1 MHFFVQGT
9 IQMTI
14 QFRKYLIFWGLF
26 LMIFMAGVFAEPSIA
41 DMYKW
46 VDENNVAHF
55 SDTPPGDVTHHSDI
69 ETLPTYTTPQD
80 NGDSPETHSTGN
92 RDNGYNIKA
101 YINAL
106 KQ

>member
-1 MHFFVQGT
+1 LNDT
-9 IQMTI
+9 I
-14 QFRKYLIFWGLF
+14 FHNRF
-26 LMIFMAGVFAEPSIA
+26 
-41 DMYKW
+41 
-46 VDENNVAHF
+46 DENNVAHF